1 MGPPVSGKTTITEI
15 LKNKYGLPIINIKNI
30 IDEIKAD

>member
-1 MGPPVSGKTTITEI
+1 MGPPVSGKTTVAEI
-15 LKNKYGLPIINIKNI
+15 LKTKYGLNIISIKSL